1 MLSHYQN
8 SSSKSVRKSSEIN
21 LELNDSWLNAYS
33 TYHIV
38 QFVGEKKSM
47 SNNHQL
53 LHASLK
59 FSFNSTRQQLS
70 LKVFS
75 KVMIVNGDTKELE
88 T

>member
-1 MLSHYQN
+1 M
-8 SSSKSVRKSSEIN
+8 RKSSEIN

-70 LKVFS
+70 LS